1 MQRCIIVGIFVA
13 IALATCGNGSN
24 SPAAEEASKSTSPP
38 AVQNERRLFAI
49 QYLEAKELAEQ
60 LEAVFNH
67 NATQPVKVITIPE
80 TNCLLVSAPK
90 DALAGMETMLAQLD
104 QAPKMVA
111 VDVWIIS
118 LQKPGERIDG
128 KDGIDEN
135 SLVGPKR
142 KVEEQLAKLG
152 REGRLTVMNH
162 FHAKALSNRQALEQL
177 GAQVP
182 RILATNVN
190 NTGRFSNTQLNNIGS
205 LLKVTPQVLDNER
218 IRLDLDVEKSY
229 IGAEEKGVVI
239 SKLNTGEEVRSPT
252 SLTITVKNEVSVS
265 SGMVI
270 KLDGVE
276 RPQTDEEES
285 FLILVA
291 AEVLPNSTAR

>member
-1 MQRCIIVGIFVA
+1 MQRSIVGGIFAA
-13 IALATCGNGSN
+13 IALATCGNDSN
-24 SPAAEEASKSTSPP
+24 ARAAEEAPKSTSTP
-38 AVQNERRLFAI
+38 VQTERRLFAI
-49 QYLEAKELAEQ
+49 QHLDTRGLAER